1 MYSNKKNVFFITLF
15 SLMLSSCGVKHK
27 DQLFDYLPVKFKSE
41 DKKISLID
49 YDGNIVAEEEFAS
62 TSQILPINDVI
73 TEINIEGK
81 VKYWVLDDKKIKPL
95 IDQEFNSGTPFY
107 EDAAIVRDDQGIL
120 SLINKK
126 GEPLIA
132 NLSKIN
138 NYQVQRVGILSD
150 GLIRFK
156 TDEGKWGYLNKK
168 GEVILKPI
176 YTKCENFVND
186 LARVMLDNT
195 TFNIIN
201 KKGEILFKGDE
212 ETTYFPVSNNYIE
225 FGKRTSDNKIYYGL
239 NDLKGKKLIKDNK
252 YTMMSLL
259 TSEMLAVKNEDREW
273 GVININ
279 QEIVGDLRFKFENAP
294 YISKSGYIVANSDRK
309 VKLYNKKGELVKSF
323 DEYEYL
329 IPISANRLIAG
340 RKNDKVDILNEE
352 GKEISKDS
360 YFITTNMR
368 LFNIFGGSFISF
380 SPYETPEI
388 IMNSFTIES
397 KYFDFD
403 KIFNNGIIEV
413 TLDNIAGIGKYDNI
427 EKVLSTF
434 PYVVY
439 QGINNLNNNDNYS
452 YGFFV
457 ASNKKSNETIKPQFD
472 NSNPNAAAT
481 VDTAAAGTMN
491 TGEYVSQQNTKYSF
505 LSEYNSTYITY
516 KTSNLGGALFAYTF
530 GFDQGLKTPILGQD
544 PIFTNQSRVID
555 YGLNL
560 NAHLSV
566 LKIEFN
572 LGIIDKSLFKK
583 KIVEKLI
590 SAGWEKSNNEN
601 NFFNRV
607 NQNTLYLNE
616 YGIVFYFN

>member
-225 FGKRTSDNKIYYGL
+225 FSKRTSDNKIYYGL

-403 KIFNNGIIEV
+403 KIFNDAIIEV
-413 TLDNIAGIGKYDNI
+413 STNNLLGVDNNYNI
-427 EKVLSTF
+427 EKVIAKF
-434 PYVVY
+434 PYIDY
-439 QGINNLNNNDNYS
+439 QNNYNQNNNDNYS
-452 YGFFV
+452 YEFYV
-457 ASNKKSNETIKPQFD
+457 QSNKKNNKFD
-472 NSNPNAAAT
+472 KNTPNTAALV
-481 VDTAAAGTMN
+481 VDTASIIT
-491 TGEYVSQQNTKYSF
+491 TEDYRSQQNAKYKY
-505 LSEYNSTYITY
+505 LSEYYGAYRTY
-516 KTSNLGGALFAYTF
+516 KQNNSGGVSFEYNF
-530 GFDQGLKTPILGQD
+530 NFDQGLKIPILGQD
-544 PIFTNQSRVID
+544 PIFTNQATIID

-560 NAHLSV
+560 NARLTSTR
-566 LKIEFN
+566 INYN
-572 LGIIDKSLFKK
+572 LGNIDKEFFKK
-583 KIVEKLI
+583 KMADKLI
-590 SAGWEKSNNEN
+590 SAGWEKGLNDNY
-601 NFFNRV
+601 FKNRV
-607 NQNTLYLNE
+607 NQNEIYLNE
-616 YGIVFYFN
+616 YGLILYYH